1 MKKGAGIGGMSGV
14 EAKKIISSRISKN
27 VAVAPVAGAFKRRA
41 NPPNTAFRR
50 FYERGDLPVQIL
62 HTGVKNK
69 ILWKVKEPGIQTL
82 NYHHYLPLFFDG
94 LREVEEPYA
103 FLAEQGVYNMLDAG
117 NGTRILP
124 VIPQLIIPIKSAL
137 NTRRKDVIVKVLRV
151 LRALVEVDKPIPG
164 EEEEGKDGLIG
175 LSLVPYY
182 RQILP
187 VLNIFI
193 RCNDDLGDK
202 IDYGQRH
209 NDNLGDLI
217 QETLELLEENGG
229 EDAFINIKYLIPTY
243 QSTILS

>member
-1 MKKGAGIGGMSGV
+1 MYK
-14 EAKKIISSRISKN
+14 
-27 VAVAPVAGAFKRRA
+27 
-41 NPPNTAFRR
+41 
-50 FYERGDLPVQIL
+50 L
-62 HTGVKNK
+62 
-69 ILWKVKEPGIQTL
+69 
-82 NYHHYLPLFFDG
+82 
-94 LREVEEPYA
+94 
-103 FLAEQGVYNMLDAG
+103 
-117 NGTRILP
+117 
-124 VIPQLIIPIKSAL
+124 QLIIPIKSAL

-164 EEEEGKDGLIG
+164 EEEEGRDGLIG

-243 QSTILS
+243 QSTMLSQMIPKADAFVWVLDKTKHNLKFSALNFYSFTIYNSFDTEEIES